1 MAANG
6 GKVTAM
12 IFLQLFAGKERT
24 MQAKQSSRN
33 TAFANAFCAP
43 ACCAAMV
50 AFIRTLNV
58 QLGVLLILAVLII
71 CVLISLIVRPSVP

>member
-1 MAANG
+1 
-6 GKVTAM
+6 
-12 IFLQLFAGKERT
+12 

-58 QLGVLLILAVLII
+58 QLGVLLILAVLSI
-71 CVLISLIVRPSVP
+71 CVLISLNIVQQRICKMKNVLI